1 MLSLSPAEV
10 ILFQKNASSIEYS
23 GNVEILN
30 ISKKPITYKVGKNQS
45 INMVE
50 SIDAMS
56 SNKIVT
62 FYLTTKSMHEIAC
75 KQQITNFQHSSG
87 SFI

>member
-30 ISKKPITYKVGKNQS
+30 ISKKPITYKVGKINQS
-45 INMVE
+45 INMVDVL
-50 SIDAMS
+50 IT
-56 SNKIVT
+56 NKILEIVCPVAT
-62 FYLTTKSMHEIAC
+62 FYLTKVYTCDCVQTANHQFPA
-75 KQQITNFQHSSG
+75 
-87 SFI
+87 